1 MTAVSQRARPD
12 LGANEGAGATAM
24 LHVSAVNDYDLTAIR
39 QDFPILARTVY
50 DKPLVYLDNAASAQ
64 KPRSVIEAVDRHY
77 REDYANVHRGLHY
90 LSTRSTELYEGARET
105 IRAHINA
112 ASTKEIIFT
121 RGATEGINLVAASY
135 GAMALQEGDEIVI
148 STLEHHSNIVP
159 WQLLAQ
165 AKGLVLKIAPV
176 DEDANFLFDDYVD
189 LLTERTKLVAITAV
203 SNAVGTITPIEAIVQ
218 AARERGIA
226 TLVDGTQAIVHGLVD
241 VQALGCD
248 FMVFSSHKV
257 YGPSGVGVLYGR
269 EALLDAMPPY
279 QSGGEMIRTVSF
291 EGTSF
296 ADLPTKFEAGTPPIV
311 QAIGLGAAIDY
322 LNGVGFER
330 IAAHEADLLAYAT
343 ERLEAVEGITIVGK
357 AERKASI
364 LSFTL
369 DGIHPHD
376 IGTLVDRYG
385 VAVRAGHHCA
395 QPLMQRYDLPATAR
409 ASFGL
414 YNSRAEADRLA
425 EALEQVKRI
434 FA

>member
-1 MTAVSQRARPD
+1 MTATRRATPLRAD
-12 LGANEGAGATAM
+12 VGGGATDTAM
-24 LHVSAVNDYDLTAIR
+24 LHVSAINDYDLAAIR
-39 QDFPILARTVY
+39 QDFPILSQTVY

-64 KPRSVIEAVDRHY
+64 KPNAVIESVDGLY
-77 REDYANVHRGLHY
+77 RQDYANVHRGLHY
-90 LSTRSTELYEGARET
+90 LSMRSTEMYEAARET

-112 ASTKEIIFT
+112 SSIKEIVFT
-121 RGATEGINLVAASY
+121 SGATEGVNLVASGF
-135 GAMALQEGDEIVI
+135 GAMALNEGDEIII

-159 WQLLAQ
+159 WQLLAK

-176 DEDANFLFDDYVD
+176 DEDANFLFDDYVN
-189 LLTERTKLVAITAV
+189 LLTERTKLVAVTAV
-203 SNAVGTITPIEAIVQ
+203 SNAVGTITPIEAIVR

-226 TLVDGTQAIVHGLVD
+226 TLVDGTQAVVHGKVD
-241 VQALGCD
+241 VQALDCD
-248 FMVFSSHKV
+248 FMVFSSHKL
-257 YGPSGVGVLYGR
+257 YGPSGVGVLYGK
-269 EALLDAMPPY
+269 EAMLDAMPPY

-291 EGTSF
+291 DGTSF
-296 ADLPTKFEAGTPPIV
+296 ADLPTKFEAGTPPIA
-311 QAIGLGAAIDY
+311 QAIGMGAAIDY
-322 LNGVGFER
+322 LNVIGFDR
-330 IAAHEADLLAYAT
+330 IMAHEADLLSYAT
-343 ERLEAVEGITIVGK
+343 ERLEAVDGVTIVGK

-364 LSFTL
+364 VSFTL
-369 DGIHPHD
+369 EGIHPHD

-395 QPLMQRYDLPATAR
+395 QPLMQRFDLPATAR

>member
-1 MTAVSQRARPD
+1 MTVQSRVMPLRDD
-12 LGANEGAGATAM
+12 LGTGTTDPTM
-24 LHVSAVNDYDLTAIR
+24 LHVSAINDYDLTAIR
-39 QDFPILARTVY
+39 QDFPILSRTVY
-50 DKPLVYLDNAASAQ
+50 DRPLVYLDNAASAQ
-64 KPRSVIEAVDRHY
+64 KPNAVIETVDRHY
-77 REDYANVHRGLHY
+77 REDYANVHRGLHC
-90 LSTRSTELYEGARET
+90 LSTLSTELFENARET
-105 IRAHINA
+105 VRAHINA
-112 ASTKEIIFT
+112 ASVKEIIFT
-121 RGATEGINLVAASY
+121 SGATEGVNLVAASF
-135 GAMALQEGDEIVI
+135 GTMALREGDEIVI

-159 WQLLAQ
+159 WQLLAKS
-165 AKGLVLKIAPV
+165 KGLVLKIAPV

-203 SNAVGTITPIEAIVQ
+203 SNAVGTITPIEAIVS

-226 TLVDGTQAIVHGLVD
+226 TFVDGTQAVVHGKVD
-241 VQALGCD
+241 VRALGCD
-248 FMVFSSHKV
+248 FMVFSSHKL

-269 EALLDAMPPY
+269 EELLDAMPPY

-291 EGTSF
+291 DGASF

-311 QAIGLGAAIDY
+311 QAIGMGAAIDY
-322 LNGVGFER
+322 LNSIGFDR
-330 IAAHEADLLAYAT
+330 IIAHEADLLAYAT
-343 ERLEAVEGITIVGK
+343 ERLEAVEGVTIVGK
-357 AERKASI
+357 ADRKASI
-364 LSFTL
+364 ISFTL